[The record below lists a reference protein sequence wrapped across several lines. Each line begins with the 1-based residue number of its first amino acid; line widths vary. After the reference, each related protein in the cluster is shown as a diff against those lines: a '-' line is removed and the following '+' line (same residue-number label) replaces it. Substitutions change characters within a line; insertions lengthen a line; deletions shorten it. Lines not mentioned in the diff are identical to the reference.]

1 MSTFEQQPNPDSGTN
16 PLGLQLAWAAG
27 FLDGEGC
34 IHIAK
39 QRYRTERADTYRLG
53 VHVTQNDLAVL
64 EHFRKVVGIDAP
76 IHRVKRAPNHRR
88 QCYTLNFTGHR
99 AHALL
104 TLLLRFLERK
114 RTEAQ
119 AALDFWTNGRVGA
132 RFGGSGMD
140 PSLAAVREH
149 YFHLLKQLK

>member
-1 MSTFEQQPNPDSGTN
+1 MSIPEHQPNPDTGARPSQ
-16 PLGLQLAWAAG
+16 LQLAWAAG

-53 VHVTQNDLAVL
+53 VHVTQNDLSVL

-76 IHRVKRAPNHRR
+76 IHKVKRAPNHRR
-88 QCYTLNFTGHR
+88 QCYTLNFSGHR

-104 TLLLRFLERK
+104 ALLLQFLERK
-114 RTEAQ
+114 RAEAQ
-119 AALDFWTNGRVGA
+119 AALDFWIDGRVGT
-132 RFGGSGMD
+132 RFGGGGMN
-140 PSLAAVREH
+140 PSLATVREH
-149 YFHLLKQLK
+149 YFQLLKQMK